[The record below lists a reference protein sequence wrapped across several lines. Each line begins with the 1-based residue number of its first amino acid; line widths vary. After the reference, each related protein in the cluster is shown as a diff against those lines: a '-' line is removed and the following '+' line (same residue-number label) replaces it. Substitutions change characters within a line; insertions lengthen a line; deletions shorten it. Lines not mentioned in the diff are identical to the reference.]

1 MGIRLNLDRRLLRQA
16 RQNYAFLALTVAL
29 GVGSGFLTVLQAGY
43 LSQMVARVF
52 LGGQSL
58 DQVAGLLSILLVVFI
73 LRAILIWAGEMSAHA
88 IAARVK
94 LGLRQALVVNIF
106 KRGPVSIRRERTGEL
121 VNVLVEGIEALD
133 AYFSQYL
140 PGLVL
145 AALVPITVLIFIFPI
160 DPLSGIILLLTA
172 PLIPVFMVLIGNAAR
187 ALTRKQWTAL
197 SRMSAYFLDVL
208 QGLTTL
214 KTLGRSK

>member
-58 DQVAGLLSILLVVFI
+58 NQVAGLLSILLVVFI

-106 KRGPVSIRRERTGEL
+106 
-121 VNVLVEGIEALD
+121 
-133 AYFSQYL
+133 
-140 PGLVL
+140 
-145 AALVPITVLIFIFPI
+145 
-160 DPLSGIILLLTA
+160 
-172 PLIPVFMVLIGNAAR
+172 
-187 ALTRKQWTAL
+187 
-197 SRMSAYFLDVL
+197 
-208 QGLTTL
+208 
-214 KTLGRSK
+214 